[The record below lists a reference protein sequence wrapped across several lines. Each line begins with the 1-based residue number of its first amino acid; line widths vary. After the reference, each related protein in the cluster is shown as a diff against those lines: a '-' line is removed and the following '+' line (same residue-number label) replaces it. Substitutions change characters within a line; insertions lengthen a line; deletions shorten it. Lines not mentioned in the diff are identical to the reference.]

1 MNNPVMQYGELERG
15 FNMIELRFD
24 IVEVMEKAIGGRQRR
39 LLGGY
44 AAGTT
49 PDFQDETFLMKGM
62 DFSYLA
68 SPQGRVNWDH
78 NTQLIL
84 GRPIQSGMFKKG
96 LYVKGMLSEKDD
108 YPDVSHPDT
117 IAALDR
123 AEWAWDHAMRFKADP
138 ESNAPLA
145 WSVEGKKMNKGGVI
159 VKSLI
164 TDVALTDKAVNPHDC
179 TVSAMAKS
187 LREQLQTE
195 TTEMIAVQS
204 GLSPEEIN
212 NLINDIKDGDSL
224 INFFKSIG
232 LSADQSKIFYK
243 NVRSINGERT

>member
-1 MNNPVMQYGELERG
+1 MNNQAMQFEGLRED
-15 FNMIELRFD
+15 FNMPDQFLRFD
-24 IVEVMEKAIGGRQRR
+24 ISEVMEKAIDGKQRR

-49 PDFQDETFLMKGM
+49 PDFQDEKFLMKGM

-68 SPQGRVNWDH
+68 SPQGRINWDH
-78 NTQLIL
+78 NGQLII
-84 GRPIQSGMFKKG
+84 GRPVQSGMFEKG

-108 YPDVSHPDT
+108 YPDVRHPDT

-123 AEWAWDHAMRFKADP
+123 AEWAWDHAMRYYKDP
-138 ESNAPLA
+138 QSNAPLA

-159 VKSLI
+159 VKSLV

-187 LREQLQTE
+187 FREQLESE
-195 TTEMIAVQS
+195 TVSEVALLS
-204 GLSPEEIN
+204 GLSPEEISF
-212 NLINDIKDGDSL
+212 LIGNVKNGES
-224 INFFKSIG
+224 FMKFGKSIG
-232 LSADQSKIFYK
+232 LTVGQSLKLYK
-243 NVRSINGERT
+243 NTRGI